1 MCGAP
6 LTIYG
11 AGNSLSSSVFG
22 LYEKGAGSGFTGG
35 GLAAAFGGAEGGAFP
50 GYRSCVAFVA
60 GGGGA
65 GLGGEL
71 IELPKTTPAG
81 APGGGN
87 LPLGAVIELP
97 NTTPAGA
104 PGGGN
109 LPLGALNGG
118 NLPLGAPGGG
128 DFAIDALG
136 DGNFGIGRGHGSI
149 GVSPNSGGLASP
161 CRRS

>member
-1 MCGAP
+1 MYGTP

-11 AGNSLSSSVFG
+11 TPPPHVAGSSHSSSVLG

-35 GLAAAFGGAEGGAFP
+35 GLCCAFGGAEGGDFP
-50 GYRSCVAFVA
+50 GNRSCVAFVA

-71 IELPKTTPAG
+71 IGPPETTPAG

-87 LPLGAVIELP
+87 LPLGAP
-97 NTTPAGA
+97 ND
-104 PGGGN
+104 GN
-109 LPLGALNGG
+109 F
-118 NLPLGAPGGG
+118 PLGAPGGG

-136 DGNFGIGRGHGSI
+136 DGNFGIGRGHG
-149 GVSPNSGGLASP
+149 
-161 CRRS
+161 

>member
-1 MCGAP
+1 MGESPTLAFAKKESCLALFGSGQANPSASGCTTCGAP

-11 AGNSLSSSVFG
+11 AGNSLSSSALG
-22 LYEKGAGSGFTGG
+22 LYEKGAGSGFDGG

-50 GYRSCVAFVA
+50 GYRSCVACVA

-71 IELPKTTPAG
+71 TGPPE
-81 APGGGN
+81 
-87 LPLGAVIELP
+87 
-97 NTTPAGA
+97 TTPAGA

-136 DGNFGIGRGHGSI
+136 DGNFGIGRGHG
-149 GVSPNSGGLASP
+149 
-161 CRRS
+161 